1 MKSHL
6 KSSTRYFYITY
17 VCKDELNYGYGS
29 VCLAQKTYP
38 CRNKIR
44 QEIKE
49 NLGKEN
55 AIIINIVEM
64 TEQDYNQFLK
74 QEQ

>member
-6 KSSTRYFYITY
+6 KSSTRYFYIAY
-17 VCKDELNYGYGS
+17 VCKDGYGS
-29 VCLAQKTYP
+29 VCIAQKTYP